1 MTRFVASTVLG
12 LAFAIFVDRAGLA
25 QEPAKPQPTAEQ
37 LQPGL
42 AVGYST
48 GYIQRLAEIRHPGL
62 RDAPPLPNLD
72 YVGNDKVL
80 TSDYVE
86 GVGADIEGFIKL
98 DAPGTW
104 KFQVNS
110 NDGVRVTLG
119 GKKILEDDYVHSDRM
134 SKVADVEVKEPGWYP
149 LNVLYFQR
157 KGTYALQLFW
167 QKPGG
172 TQEIVPA
179 EAFAQKKR

>member
-1 MTRFVASTVLG
+1 MIRFGASTFLG
-12 LAFAIFVDRAGLA
+12 LAFAIFLNGAGLA

-42 AVGYST
+42 AVGYAT
-48 GYIQRLAEIRHPGL
+48 GYIQRLAEIRSPGL
-62 RDAPPLPNLD
+62 RDAPPLPKLD

-80 TSDYVE
+80 TSEYSE
-86 GVGADIEGFIKL
+86 GVGAEIEGFIKL

-167 QKPGG
+167 QK
-172 TQEIVPA
+172 
-179 EAFAQKKR
+179 

>member
-1 MTRFVASTVLG
+1 MNRG
-12 LAFAIFVDRAGLA
+12 LASLLLSLAVSLAAAGASA
-25 QEPAKPQPTAEQ
+25 QQPAKPQPGADQ

-42 AVGYST
+42 AVGYSV
-48 GYIQRLAEIRHPGL
+48 GYIQKLADVKAPSNL
-62 RDAPPLPNLD
+62 DAPPLEKLD
-72 YVGNDKVL
+72 YVGDDKVL
-80 TSDYVE
+80 TSNYSE
-86 GVGADIEGFIKL
+86 GIGAVIRGFIKL
-98 DAPGTW
+98 DAPGKW
-104 KFQVNS
+104 IFQVNS

-134 SKVADVEVKEPGWYP
+134 SKPAEVEVTEPGWYE

-172 TQEIVPA
+172 AQEIVPA
-179 EAFAQKKR
+179 EAYARLKP

>member
-1 MTRFVASTVLG
+1 MYRG
-12 LAFAIFVDRAGLA
+12 LASLLLCIALTLVAAGASA
-25 QEPAKPQPTAEQ
+25 QQPAKPQPSADQ

-42 AVGYST
+42 AVGYSI
-48 GYIQRLAEIRHPGL
+48 GYIQRLADVRTPKSL
-62 RDAPPLPNLD
+62 DAPPLEKLD
-72 YVGNDKVL
+72 YVGDDKVL
-80 TSDYVE
+80 TSDYSE
-86 GVGADIEGFIKL
+86 GVGADIRGFIKL
-98 DAPGTW
+98 DTPGKW
-104 KFQVNS
+104 IFQVNS

-134 SKVADVEVKEPGWYP
+134 SKPAEVEVTEPGWYE

-172 TQEIVPA
+172 SQEIVPA
-179 EAFAQKKR
+179 EAYARLKP